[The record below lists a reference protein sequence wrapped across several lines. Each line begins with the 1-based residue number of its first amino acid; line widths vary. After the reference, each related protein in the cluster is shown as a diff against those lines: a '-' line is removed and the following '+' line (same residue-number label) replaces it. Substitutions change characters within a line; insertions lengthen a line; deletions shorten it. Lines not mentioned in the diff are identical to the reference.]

1 MITNDLMGFISI
13 EFCNK
18 NMDLLFV
25 LNTSYDHDAECI
37 STVGETFVESAELIA
52 LFDIIF
58 WVVNVKDLKDA
69 I

>member
-1 MITNDLMGFISI
+1 MGFISI

-25 LNTSYDHDAECI
+25 LNTSYDHDAEYI
-37 STVGETFVESAELIA
+37 STVGETFVESVGITA

-58 WVVNVKDLKDA
+58 WVVNVKQFRDG